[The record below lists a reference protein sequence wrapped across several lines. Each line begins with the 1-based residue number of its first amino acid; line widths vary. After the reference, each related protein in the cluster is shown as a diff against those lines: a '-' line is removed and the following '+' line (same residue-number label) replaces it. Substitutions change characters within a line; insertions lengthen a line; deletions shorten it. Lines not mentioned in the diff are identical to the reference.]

1 MRWVYPTVRCAAVA
15 NRLLVKIMSID
26 LECAAVIGDLMVRL
40 TVSVIGT
47 EIRPASQG
55 ETLL

>member
-1 MRWVYPTVRCAAVA
+1 MRWVYPTVRCAVA
-15 NRLLVKIMSID
+15 NRSLVKIMSID
-26 LECAAVIGDLMVRL
+26 LECAAVIGDLTVRL